1 MQKLIN
7 ASVLRTTKRVVKM
20 AESKAI
26 LFLLNL
32 IGIPLYGYTLF
43 VNIDNVKGWV
53 LTAMAVCMGLL
64 KLYFMYKKG
73 RQSLREK
80 EYQLWEMEREKRR
93 KDRAEQTTP

>member
-1 MQKLIN
+1 MRKLVY
-7 ASVLRTTKRVVKM
+7 ASLLQTTKQGLKM

-43 VNIDNVKGWV
+43 INIDNLKGWV
-53 LTAMAVCMGLL
+53 LTGMAVCMGAL

-73 RQSLREK
+73 RQALREK
-80 EYQLWEMEREKRR
+80 EYQLWELEREKRR
-93 KDRAEQTTP
+93 KDRQETSN